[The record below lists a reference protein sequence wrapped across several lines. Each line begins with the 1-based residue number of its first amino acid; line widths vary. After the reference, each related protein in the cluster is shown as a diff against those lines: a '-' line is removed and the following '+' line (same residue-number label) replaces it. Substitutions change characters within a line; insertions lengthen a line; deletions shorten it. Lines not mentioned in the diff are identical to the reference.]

1 MIKKIIK
8 SIIPLSLNAFL
19 QNKNFYRSLTKNI
32 LNIINRLNKDDICID
47 CGGNLGMATY
57 LFASYKSKV
66 FCFEPDP
73 GAFRHLEKRFMNN
86 NLITIYNKAVGI
98 QKGECLL
105 YQHPKINKDPEKYSE
120 ASSLM
125 QSKPNISKNGIKVE
139 MINLSHFIKSIKKI
153 KILKIDIEGYEVK
166 LIPKLI
172 KDKCL
177 DRVDHIFLETH
188 QKKWPELSKDTEEMF
203 SMIKLNKYENKFHFN
218 WP

>member
-1 MIKKIIK
+1 MIKKKIK
-8 SIIPLSLNAFL
+8 SILPSRFKAFL
-19 QNKNFYRSLTKNI
+19 KNMYFYKSLPDNI
-32 LNIINRLNKDDICID
+32 LDIIKKLNKDDICID

-73 GAFRHLEKRFMNN
+73 GAFKYLEKRFTDN
-86 NLITIYNKAVGI
+86 NLITIYNKAVGVK
-98 QKGECLL
+98 KGKCLL
-105 YQHPKINKDPEKYSE
+105 YQHPNIKKDPEKYSE

-125 QSKPNISKNGIKVE
+125 QTKPNISKQGITVE
-139 MINLSHFIKSIKKI
+139 MINLSQFIKSIKKI

-203 SMIKLNKYENKFHFN
+203 SLIKLNKYENKFHFN